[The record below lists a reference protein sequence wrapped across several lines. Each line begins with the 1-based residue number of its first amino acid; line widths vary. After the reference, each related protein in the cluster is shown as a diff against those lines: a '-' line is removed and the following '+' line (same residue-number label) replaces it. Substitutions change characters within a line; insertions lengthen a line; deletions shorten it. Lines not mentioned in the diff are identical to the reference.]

1 VKFEGDEADLVVMG
15 RLVGAFGIQGW
26 LKVNPFTE
34 DAGGLA
40 HFRRWLVH
48 TREGWLEM
56 SVEDFAVHS
65 KGPVAKL
72 AGCED
77 RSAADRLRGSD
88 VAVPRAALGEA
99 EEGQLYR
106 VDLVGLEVV
115 DTQGAVLGVVDGFF
129 DTGETG
135 VMLVRGS
142 RERMIPFI
150 GEYVKDVDREARR
163 ITVDWKADY
172 DE

>member
-1 VKFEGDEADLVVMG
+1 MKYSGSEADLVVMG

-34 DAGGLA
+34 SPDGLA
-40 HFRRWLVH
+40 QFERWMVQ
-48 TREGWLEM
+48 TRDGWLEM
-56 SVEDFAVHS
+56 VVEDFAVHS

-77 RSAADRLRGSD
+77 RAMADRLRGSD
-88 VAVPRAALGEA
+88 VAIPRDALGDA
-99 EEGQLYR
+99 EDGQLYR
-106 VDLVGLEVV
+106 VDLVGMEVV
-115 DTQGAVLGVVDGFF
+115 DESGEALGHVDGFF

-135 VMLVRGS
+135 VMVVKGA

-150 GEYVKDVDREARR
+150 PDFVKSVDREARR

-172 DE
+172 DA